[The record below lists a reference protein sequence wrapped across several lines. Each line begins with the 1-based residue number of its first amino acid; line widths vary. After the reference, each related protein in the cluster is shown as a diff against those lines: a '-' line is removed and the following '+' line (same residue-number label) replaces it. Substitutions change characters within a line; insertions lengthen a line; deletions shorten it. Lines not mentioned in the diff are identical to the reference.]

1 MLEVNSLNVS
11 YGEIQVLWDVSL
23 KVDKGEIVALLG
35 SNGAGKTTLLKTI
48 AGLLKP
54 SSGSVNYLNE
64 RIDRLPPHKIVEK
77 GIALVPEG
85 RGLFPYMTVYENLLM
100 GAYTQHKGNKE
111 VISWVYEIFP
121 ILRERKNQLASTLS
135 GGEQQMLSIARSLMS
150 NPKLL
155 MLDEP
160 SQGLGPKVV
169 LKILDTVKL
178 INERGVTIMLVEQS
192 VPFALELA
200 NRIYVIE
207 NGRIVHSGRSEEIRD
222 LEDVKKAYLGL

>member
-1 MLEVNSLNVS
+1 MLEVESLDVY
-11 YGEIQVLWDVSL
+11 YGDIQVLWDVSL
-23 KVDKGEIVALLG
+23 KVDRGEIVALIG

-54 SSGSVNYLNE
+54 ASGSINYLNE
-64 RIDRLPPHKIVEK
+64 RIDKLPPHKIVER
-77 GIALVPEG
+77 GVALVPEG
-85 RGLFPYMTVYENLLM
+85 RGLFPHMTVYENLLM
-100 GAYTQHKGNKE
+100 GAYTQRENSRE
-111 VISWVYEIFP
+111 VLNWVYEIFP
-121 ILRERKNQLASTLS
+121 ILKERSRQLASTLS
-135 GGEQQMLSIARSLMS
+135 GGEQQMLAIARSLMS

-169 LKILDTVKL
+169 IRILDTVKM

-192 VPFALELA
+192 APFALELA
-200 NRIYVIE
+200 DRVYVIE
-207 NGRIVHSGRSEEIRD
+207 NGRIVHSGRSEEIRS

>member
-1 MLEVNSLNVS
+1 MLEVESLNVF
-11 YGEIQVLWDVSL
+11 YGDVQILWDVSL
-23 KVDKGEIVALLG
+23 RVDEGEIVALIG

-54 SSGSVNYLNE
+54 ASGSINYFNE
-64 RIDRLPPHKIVEK
+64 RIDKLPPHKIVEK

-85 RGLFPYMTVYENLLM
+85 RGLFPHMTVYENLLM
-100 GAYTQHKGNKE
+100 GAYTQHKNNKE
-111 VISWVYEIFP
+111 VLSWIYEIFP
-121 ILRERKNQLASTLS
+121 ILKERSKQLASTLS
-135 GGEQQMLSIARSLMS
+135 GGEQQMLAIARSLMS

-169 LKILDTVKL
+169 IKILDTVKM

-192 VPFALELA
+192 ALFALDLA
-200 NRIYVIE
+200 NRVYVME
-207 NGRIVHSGRSEEIRD
+207 NGRIVRSGKSEEIKS
-222 LEDVKKAYLGL
+222 LEEVKKAYLGL

>member
-11 YGEIQVLWDVSL
+11 YGEIQVLWDVTL
-23 KVDKGEIVALLG
+23 KVDKGEIVALIG

-54 SSGSVNYLNE
+54 LSGSVNYLNE
-64 RIDRLPPHKIVEK
+64 QIDRLPPHKIVEK
-77 GIALVPEG
+77 GVALVPEG

-100 GAYTQHKGNKE
+100 GAYTQHKSNEE
-111 VISWVYEIFP
+111 VISWIYEIFP
-121 ILRERKNQLASTLS
+121 ILKERKNQLASTLS

-192 VPFALELA
+192 VLHALELA
-200 NRIYVIE
+200 NRVYVIE
-207 NGRIVHSGRSEEIRD
+207 NGRIVHSGRSEEIRS

>member
-1 MLEVNSLNVS
+1 MLEVESLNVY
-11 YGEIQVLWDVSL
+11 YGDIQVLWDVSL
-23 KVDKGEIVALLG
+23 EVDRGEIVALIG

-54 SSGSVNYLNE
+54 ASGSINYLNE
-64 RIDRLPPHKIVEK
+64 RIDKLPPHKIVER
-77 GIALVPEG
+77 GVALVPEG
-85 RGLFPYMTVYENLLM
+85 RGLFPHMTVYENLLM
-100 GAYTQHKGNKE
+100 GAYTQREDSRE
-111 VISWVYEIFP
+111 VLSWVYEIFP
-121 ILRERKNQLASTLS
+121 ILKERSRQLASTLS
-135 GGEQQMLSIARSLMS
+135 GGEQQMLAIARSLMS

-169 LKILDTVKL
+169 IRILDTVKM

-192 VPFALELA
+192 APFALELA
-200 NRIYVIE
+200 DRVYVIE
-207 NGRIVHSGRSEEIRD
+207 NGRIVHSGRSEEIRS

>member
-1 MLEVNSLNVS
+1 MLEVESLNVY
-11 YGEIQVLWDVSL
+11 YGDIQVLWDVSL
-23 KVDKGEIVALLG
+23 KVDRGEIVALIG

-54 SSGSVNYLNE
+54 ASGSINYLNE
-64 RIDRLPPHKIVEK
+64 RIDKLPPHKIVER
-77 GIALVPEG
+77 GVALVPEG

-100 GAYTQHKGNKE
+100 GAYTQREDSRE
-111 VISWVYEIFP
+111 VLNWVYEIFP
-121 ILRERKNQLASTLS
+121 ILKERSRQLASTLS
-135 GGEQQMLSIARSLMS
+135 GGEQQMLAIARSLMS

-169 LKILDTVKL
+169 IRILDTVKM

-192 VPFALELA
+192 APFALELA
-200 NRIYVIE
+200 DRGYVIE
-207 NGRIVHSGRSEEIRD
+207 NGRIVHSGRSEEIRS

>member
-1 MLEVNSLNVS
+1 MLEVESLNVY
-11 YGEIQVLWDVSL
+11 YGDIQVLWDVSL
-23 KVDKGEIVALLG
+23 KVDRGEIVALIG

-54 SSGSVNYLNE
+54 ASGSINYLNE
-64 RIDRLPPHKIVEK
+64 RIDKLPPHKIVER
-77 GIALVPEG
+77 GVALVPEG
-85 RGLFPYMTVYENLLM
+85 RGLFPHMTVYENLLM
-100 GAYTQHKGNKE
+100 GAYTQREDSRE
-111 VISWVYEIFP
+111 VLSWVYEIFP
-121 ILRERKNQLASTLS
+121 ILKERSRQLASTLS
-135 GGEQQMLSIARSLMS
+135 GGEQQMLAIARSLMS

-169 LKILDTVKL
+169 IRILDTVKM

-192 VPFALELA
+192 APFALELA
-200 NRIYVIE
+200 DRVYVIE
-207 NGRIVHSGRSEEIRD
+207 NGRIVHSGRSEEIRS

>member
-77 GIALVPEG
+77 GVALVPEG

-100 GAYTQHKGNKE
+100 GAYTQHKDNKE
-111 VISWVYEIFP
+111 VINWIYEIFP
-121 ILRERKNQLASTLS
+121 ILKERKNQLASTLS

-200 NRIYVIE
+200 NRVYVIE
-207 NGRIVHSGRSEEIRD
+207 NGRIVHSGRSEEIRS

>member
-1 MLEVNSLNVS
+1 MLEVKSLNVS

-121 ILRERKNQLASTLS
+121 ILKERKNQLASTLS

>member
-1 MLEVNSLNVS
+1 MLEVESLNVY
-11 YGEIQVLWDVSL
+11 YGDIQVLWDVSL
-23 KVDKGEIVALLG
+23 KVDRGEIVALIG

-54 SSGSVNYLNE
+54 ASGSINYLNE
-64 RIDRLPPHKIVEK
+64 RIDKLPPHKIVER
-77 GIALVPEG
+77 GVALVPEG
-85 RGLFPYMTVYENLLM
+85 RGLFPHMTVYENLLM
-100 GAYTQHKGNKE
+100 GAYTQRENSRE
-111 VISWVYEIFP
+111 VLNWVYEIFP
-121 ILRERKNQLASTLS
+121 ILKERSRQLASTLS
-135 GGEQQMLSIARSLMS
+135 GGEQQMLAIARSLMS

-169 LKILDTVKL
+169 IRILDTVKM

-192 VPFALELA
+192 APFALELA
-200 NRIYVIE
+200 DRVYVIE
-207 NGRIVHSGRSEEIRD
+207 NGRIVHSGRSEEIRS

>member
-1 MLEVNSLNVS
+1 MLEVKSLNVS

-111 VISWVYEIFP
+111 VINWVYEIFP